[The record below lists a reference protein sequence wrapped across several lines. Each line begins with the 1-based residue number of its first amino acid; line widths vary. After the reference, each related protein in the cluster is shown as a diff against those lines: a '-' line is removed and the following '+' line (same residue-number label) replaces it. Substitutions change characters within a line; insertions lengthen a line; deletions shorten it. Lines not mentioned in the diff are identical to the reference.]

1 MDLNICLYCE
11 KRLADDN
18 LSFCSLACQAHE
30 ASKTHGMFND
40 PTPSARKNSISS
52 LSSSCTS
59 ELSYHRRRSYCFSK
73 NLPNGT
79 PLSCESQPSLLLS
92 GEPIPSSSS
101 TSYMHLF
108 YHFPQQRATA
118 GSSSVADSAST
129 ISTSSSTYSMD
140 SVYTN
145 VL

>member
-52 LSSSCTS
+52 ISSSCTS

-79 PLSCESQPSLLLS
+79 PLSCENQPSLL

-108 YHFPQQRATA
+108 YHFSQQRATA
-118 GSSSVADSAST
+118 GNSSVADSAST

>member
-1 MDLNICLYCE
+1 MQKNSNKLTNPYYQ
-11 KRLADDN
+11 N
-18 LSFCSLACQAHE
+18 MSFCSLACQAHE
-30 ASKTHGMFND
+30 ASKSQGMFND
-40 PTPSARKNSISS
+40 PVPSARKNSISS

-79 PLSCESQPSLLLS
+79 PLSYESQPSLLLS

-108 YHFPQQRATA
+108 YHFPQRGT
-118 GSSSVADSAST
+118 GSTADSAST